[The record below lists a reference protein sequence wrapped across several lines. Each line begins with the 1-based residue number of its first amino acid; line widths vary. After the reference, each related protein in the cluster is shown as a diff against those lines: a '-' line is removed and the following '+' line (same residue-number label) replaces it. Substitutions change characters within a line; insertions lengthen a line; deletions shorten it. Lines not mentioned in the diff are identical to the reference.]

1 MADFKP
7 LPEKPTNADLAGGIV
22 QLHECLELTRKEL
35 TRNSRDLRMQMDQ
48 IVGGQTEGVIE
59 RQRITANIGTI
70 KDALGLFPQQRK
82 PIATMSQME
91 FGVKLVG
98 IGTLI
103 GGVWKILDALWPS
116 IALGF
121 VALRHVVVGH

>member
-7 LPEKPTNADLAGGIV
+7 LPEKPTNADLADGIV

-35 TRNSRDLRMQMDQ
+35 TRSNREVRVQMDRL
-48 IVGGQTEGVIE
+48 VDGQEEGIE
-59 RQRITANIGTI
+59 ERRKINDNIGTI

-103 GGVWKILDALWPS
+103 GGVWKVLDALWPS
-116 IALGF
+116 IATGF